1 MGGLGFFNQELDLNQ
16 FTVEGKFFDK
26 IISSQ
31 YKLGRF
37 ICFTY
42 QRHLL
47 VAFVKHAAKLFV
59 ALAVLTGQPC
69 SALLTKYNSVFEPLL
84 NISIQNKT

>member
-47 VAFVKHAAKLFV
+47 VAFVKHAAKLF
-59 ALAVLTGQPC
+59 A
-69 SALLTKYNSVFEPLL
+69 KWNSVFEPLL
-84 NISIQNKT
+84 IISIQIKT